1 MATEDRTVGE
11 KVKVLLVR
19 KGVDLS
25 LAAFGVT
32 NGVVTITG
40 SLHTSH
46 EGPGDGLDGVV
57 QEVALAR
64 WLERDV
70 QPLAVGKDAHQIGFR
85 QVGRRELRRP
95 VENDGGMKSRL
106 SVPQL
111 VVD

>member
-46 EGPGDGLDGVV
+46 DGSKDGLDGVV

-64 WLERDV
+64 WLERKLKRMDGVRDV
-70 QPLAVGKDAHQIGFR
+70 TFR
-85 QVGRRELRRP
+85 LNRVW
-95 VENDGGMKSRL
+95 NA
-106 SVPQL
+106 QL
-111 VVD
+111 GED